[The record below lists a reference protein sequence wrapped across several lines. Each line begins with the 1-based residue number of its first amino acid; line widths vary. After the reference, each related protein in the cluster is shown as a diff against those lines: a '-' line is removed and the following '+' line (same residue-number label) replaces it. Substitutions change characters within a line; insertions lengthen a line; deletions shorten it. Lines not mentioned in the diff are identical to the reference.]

1 MASVALGFAGKA
13 IGTAFGGPLGGMI
26 GGAIGS
32 ALGGLIDNQLFPMK
46 TEGPR
51 LSDLTIQSS
60 AYGAAI
66 PLIYGGD
73 NRMAGNVIWSSG
85 LIETAKKTKQGG
97 KGGPSVQTT
106 EYTYRTSTAVLLGAG
121 ILSRVKKVWAN
132 NKVIF
137 DVDGVEDGTGLFSAL
152 RFYPGTQTQMP
163 DPSIEADLG
172 MGNAPAYRG
181 SAYIVIADFQ
191 LADYGNRLP
200 NLEFLV
206 EADAD
211 ETVGSACRDIIV
223 RCGIDPNTV
232 SFGGLGANQLRGM
245 VVANAATGDAA
256 LQPLALAFDF
266 DLSDQGGGLRF
277 TKRGAAPA
285 GFIPIDDLGGSEP
298 DNRPA
303 DPLRWSRQVETMLPR
318 QATVTFADPERD
330 FQPNSQGDSREGG
343 SAENNLETQL
353 AITLS
358 ADEGRATASR
368 LLWEAWNSRQGATG
382 SLTDRWRNLVPGRVY
397 LVETPAGLE
406 PLRIKHRSRGV
417 NGVIEFEAVRDRL
430 EVYAS
435 TTAGAPASVPPNE
448 PTVIGPVRVLLLDIP
463 LLLDADDLN
472 AEGFYFGAF
481 AESGGWRGAQIL
493 RALEETGTYVS
504 MGTQS
509 FELTNGDTL
518 NDVEAIPPG
527 FDVDTDWDDATEIRV
542 DLRRDSFS
550 LESLTDAEVLA
561 GGNAAYVG
569 PASGYGGEIIQFA
582 DANQELD
589 GSWTLTRL
597 RRGQKGTEAEGGAPG
612 TSGDGPA
619 HGVGSL
625 FVLLEPGVLQR
636 ANFGLADLNLERAYK
651 GVGLYGSQEDA
662 DATLFTN
669 TGVGLRP
676 YAPTQLAV
684 TGPSGGDLGLDW
696 VRRSRVGWPAIQ
708 PPPLTEE
715 TEAYTLEILASP
727 GGAVVRTEALTSPSF
742 VYTAAMQT
750 ADFGAPVTS
759 LAWRVAQV
767 SAIYGDGAF
776 AESSGPV

>member
-60 AYGAAI
+60 AYGSAI
-66 PLIYGGD
+66 PLIYGAD
-73 NRMAGNVIWSSG
+73 NRLAGNVIWSSG
-85 LIETAKKTKQGG
+85 LLETAKKTKQGG

-106 EYTYRTSTAVLLGAG
+106 EYTYRTNVAVLLGAG
-121 ILSRVKKVWAN
+121 VLAGLKKVWAN
-132 NKVIF
+132 NKVIY
-137 DVDGVEDGTGLFSAL
+137 DRDGDPQTGLYSAI
-152 RFYPGTQTQMP
+152 RFYPGTQSQLP
-163 DPSIEADLG
+163 DPTIESFLG
-172 MGNAPAYRG
+172 VGETSAFRG
-181 SAYIVIADFQ
+181 SSYCVLADFQ

-206 EADAD
+206 EGQV
-211 ETVGSACRDIIV
+211 ETTVGEAARDIVI

-232 SFGGLGANQLRGM
+232 SFGGLGADTLRGM
-245 VVANAATGDAA
+245 VIANAATGDAA
-256 LQPLALAFDF
+256 LQPLALAFNF

-277 TKRGAAPA
+277 TKRGMAPA
-285 GFIPIDDLGGSEP
+285 GFIPIDDLGGHEP
-298 DNRPA
+298 GSRPGEA
-303 DPLRWSRQVETMLPR
+303 IRWSRQVETMLPR
-318 QATVTFADPERD
+318 QATVTFADPDRD
-330 FQPNSQGDSREGG
+330 FQPNSQGDSREEG

-353 AITLS
+353 AITMT

-382 SLTDRWRNLVPGRVY
+382 AVTDRWRNLVAGKVY

-406 PLRIKHRSRGV
+406 PLRIKHRTRGV
-417 NGVIEFEAVRDRL
+417 NGVIEIEAVRDNL

-435 TTAGAPASVPPNE
+435 ATAGAGATVPPND
-448 PTVIGPVRVLLLDIP
+448 PTTIGDVRVLLLDIP
-463 LLLDADDLN
+463 LLLDADDLK

-481 AESGGWRGAQIL
+481 ALSGGWRGAEVL
-493 RALEETGTYVS
+493 RALNAGGTYES

-509 FELTNGDTL
+509 FELTNGDL
-518 NDVEAIPPG
+518 LADLEAIPPG
-527 FDVDTDWDDATEIRV
+527 FDVDTDWDDVSEIRV
-542 DLRRDSFS
+542 ELRRDDFF
-550 LESLTDAEVLA
+550 LETVSDDEVLA
-561 GGNAAYVG
+561 GANAIYVG
-569 PASGYGGEIIQFA
+569 PSSGFGGEIIQFA
-582 DANQELD
+582 NADQELD

-625 FVLLEPGVLQR
+625 LVLLEPGVLQR

-651 GVGLYGSQEDA
+651 AVGLYGSLEDA
-662 DATLFTN
+662 DETLFTN

-676 YAPTQLAV
+676 YSPVGLSV
-684 TGPSGGDLGLDW
+684 TGPSGGDLGLEW
-696 VRRSRVGWPAIQ
+696 TRRSRVGWPAIQ
-708 PPPLTEE
+708 PPPLAEE
-715 TEAYTLEILASP
+715 TEAYQLEILASP
-727 GGAVVRTEALTSPSF
+727 GGAVVRTESVTSPAF
-742 VYTAAMQT
+742 TYTAAMQT
-750 ADFGAPVTS
+750 ADFGAPVLT

-767 SAIYGDGAF
+767 SAIYGPGSF
-776 AESSGPV
+776 AEDSGPV